1 MKEFNLKKTIKISAA
16 LIIAIF
22 ILAYAVNCSTYYK
35 NRIEVFEVKGVIE
48 NFEMAENLTEVG
60 SDPNVKGIV
69 LKVNS
74 PGGGV
79 YASRELEKAVKDIK
93 KKKPVVCIIEDYGA
107 SGAYYVASATSY
119 IYAYENSTTLA
130 IGVLAVWVDYSKY
143 NEEKG
148 ITYWVWKSSD
158 EKDFGAPWRP
168 PTEEEKALLQ
178 LQIDIIYE
186 EFIKTVAENRNM
198 DIETVRKD
206 ANGMAYL
213 ASDAVSLGYI
223 DSIGNFEDAL
233 EKTKELSRVKKY
245 ILVCQEDSSWDILK
259 KSLIKGF
266 DF

>member
-1 MKEFNLKKTIKISAA
+1 MKEFTIKKTIKISAVVV
-16 LIIAIF
+16 IGIF
-22 ILAYAVNCSTYYK
+22 ILAYAVNCSRYYK

-48 NFEMAENLTEVG
+48 NFELAENLAKIG
-60 SDPNVKGIV
+60 YDPNVKGVV

-79 YASRELEKAVKDIK
+79 YASRELEKTVKDVK
-93 KKKPVVCIIEDYGA
+93 EKKPVVCIIEDYGA
-107 SGAYYVASATSY
+107 SGAYYAASAASY

-130 IGVLAVWVDYSKY
+130 IGVLAVWIDYSKY
-143 NEEKG
+143 NEDKG
-148 ITYWVWKSSD
+148 ITYWVWKSSE

-168 PTEEEKALLQ
+168 PTEGEKAMLQ
-178 LQIDIIYE
+178 SQIDLIYN

-198 DIETVRKD
+198 NIETVRNN

-213 ASDAVSLGYI
+213 AKDAVSLGYI

-233 EKTKELSRVKKY
+233 EKTKELSKVKKY
-245 ILVCQEDSSWDILK
+245 ILVYQEDSSRDILE